1 VVVLEDSHN
10 GLIQRI
16 VYRFVKRHIAGV
28 TTDSAIRT
36 ALQYNGR
43 NTRTTITF
51 LNENGKDQK
60 KARYNINTYLH
71 LIRQISR
78 LRINADISL
87 RPSQIGYPAN
97 MQIFEKGISE
107 LSSTANSFGVM
118 VWMENERSADM
129 MQFYRHFASYNL
141 KSVGVE
147 MISSMDQN
155 DKTLRALAR
164 KHVPIKLDLVAPRR
178 RTSDKLK
185 GYVKG
190 RTGAVRE
197 HIDIIRRLYDLNY
210 DLRVVAT
217 DERLV
222 PGLIAVDK
230 DYRKNLIF
238 EILLGYGNKKV
249 AELAKT
255 KVNMS
260 VYIPYGKDWIPYAI
274 NRFAGGHMRGIAT
287 AVLAGQR
294 AEQV

>member
-1 VVVLEDSHN
+1 LEDSQN
-10 GLIQRI
+10 GLIRSI
-16 VYRFVKRHIAGV
+16 VYRFVKRHIAGL

-36 ALQYNGR
+36 ALQYNGK
-43 NTRTTITF
+43 NTKTTITF

-60 KARYNINTYLH
+60 KARYNINTYSH

-87 RPSQIGYPAN
+87 RPSQIGYPVN

-107 LSSTANSFGVM
+107 LSSLAQSFGVL
-118 VWMENERSADM
+118 VWLEHERSYDM

-141 KSVGVE
+141 KSVGLE
-147 MISSMDQN
+147 LISSSDQT
-155 DKTLRALAR
+155 DKTLKAFAR
-164 KHVPIKLDLVAPRR
+164 KGVPIKLDLNTPSR

-190 RTGAVRE
+190 GKAITKNQ
-197 HIDIIRRLYDLNY
+197 IDLITRFYDLDYN
-210 DLRVVAT
+210 LKAVVT

-222 PGLIAVDK
+222 PGLMAMDK

-238 EILLGYGNKKV
+238 EILLGYGNKRV
-249 AELAKT
+249 ADLAKT

-260 VYIPYGKDWIPYAI
+260 VYIPYGKDWVPYAI
-274 NRFAGGHMRGIAT
+274 NRFTGGHMRDIAT
-287 AVLAGQR
+287 AVLAGQH
-294 AEQV
+294 AKQV